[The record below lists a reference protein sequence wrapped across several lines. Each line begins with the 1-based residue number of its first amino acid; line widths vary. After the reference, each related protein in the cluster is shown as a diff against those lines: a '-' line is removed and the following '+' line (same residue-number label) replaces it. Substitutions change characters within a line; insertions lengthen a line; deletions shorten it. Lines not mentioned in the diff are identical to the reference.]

1 MSLQN
6 NPKTQVSDP
15 DSNTTGV
22 VVETKSGPVIAV
34 PLGNYTNDAAA
45 ATGGVPLGG
54 LYRNGSVLMVRVA

>member
-15 DSNTTGV
+15 DSNTGV

-34 PLGNYTNDAAA
+34 ALGNYANDSAA